1 MAILWRALGLEGV
14 EDLLEVLL
22 GFDLGEDGLEFA
34 VGGDDEG
41 GAFGAEV
48 GFAVHGFFDPD
59 AVGFGDGVVFVDD
72 EGKGEV
78 ELFDE
83 FLVAGGGVD
92 ADAADFGFGGNGGP
106 VIAEGAGLFGA
117 AGGVVFG
124 VEVEDDGVAFEAF
137 EIEEGVGSDVG
148 ADDRGFEGGGGF
160 ADGGVGGGAHV
171 EERND
176 GMRAIGCAK
185 VALRWGRPAAWVG
198 RRGRV
203 CQRISMQS
211 P

>member
-1 MAILWRALGLEGV
+1 M
-14 EDLLEVLL
+14 LL
-22 GFDLGEDGLEFA
+22 GFDFGEDGFEFA

-72 EGKGEV
+72 EGEGEV

-92 ADAADFGFGGNGGP
+92 ADAEDFGFGGDGGP

-117 AGGVVFG
+117 AWGVVFG

-137 EIEEGVGSDVG
+137 EIEDRAEFEVG
-148 ADDRGFEGGGGF
+148 ADDWGFEGGGGF
-160 ADGGVGGGAHV
+160 ADCGVGGCAHV

-185 VALRWGRPAAWVG
+185 VALRWR
-198 RRGRV
+198 
-203 CQRISMQS
+203 
-211 P
+211 

>member
-14 EDLLEVLL
+14 EDLLEVLVW
-22 GFDLGEDGLEFA
+22 FDFGEDGLEFA

-72 EGKGEV
+72 EGEGEV
-78 ELFDE
+78 EFVDE
-83 FLVAGGGVD
+83 FLMAGGGVD
-92 ADAADFGFGGNGGP
+92 ADAEDFGFGGDGGP
-106 VIAEGAGLFGA
+106 AVAKGAGLFGA

-124 VEVEDDGVAFEAF
+124 IEVEDDGVAFEAF
-137 EIEEGVGSDVG
+137 EIEDGVGAV
-148 ADDRGFEGGGGF
+148 ADDWGFEGGGGF
-160 ADGGVGGGAHV
+160 TDSGVGGCAHV

-176 GMRAIGCAK
+176 GMRAIGCGK
-185 VALRWGRPAAWVG
+185 VALR
-198 RRGRV
+198 RGR
-203 CQRISMQS
+203 QGGF
-211 P
+211 